1 MYLKK
6 LDNSNINSS
15 LIAIFLGWGMD
26 EKPFADLHKD
36 GYDIA
41 LLWGSADANTSE
53 MYRNLISGYKQVVV
67 IAWSYG
73 VAIANYLISDK
84 ESLKIAVNG
93 TYTPA
98 NNSTGIPKHIF
109 SATLRSVSEQN
120 MRKFFSAVAGNS
132 PLRKHFMSN
141 LPCRDIDGLKS
152 DLQKFG
158 EMENAKPNAMW
169 DKVYIADNDAIIPPA
184 NQENA
189 WKGFYTVHTQSAH
202 LPDLQR
208 IIDTDIIDKNII
220 AKRFAESSAG
230 YETEAE
236 VQKRIAETLYA
247 FWQKHQKAENGNI
260 LEIGIGTGFL
270 TRLYASSADA
280 EKCTLVDLA
289 PLESIC
295 KIAEKYG
302 IGSAKLVSS
311 DAEQFLA
318 EAQDRSFDTILSS
331 STIQWFASPRRFFA
345 NVARTLKNGGFA
357 AISTFEPGT
366 FAEISSITGK
376 SLNYY
381 TTEQFEAML
390 PDCLE
395 LAFVQSDTDTIKFN
409 NGRQLL
415 KHIQN
420 TGVNA
425 LGGSPMSY
433 TETVALIKKLDQNPC
448 LTYKNVY
455 LIIKKKL

>member
-15 LIAIFLGWGMD
+15 LIVIFLGWGMD

-41 LLWGSADANTSE
+41 LLWGQADANTPE
-53 MYRNLISGYKQVVV
+53 MYSNLISGYKQVVV

-73 VAIANYLISDK
+73 VATANSLISDR
-84 ESLKIAVNG
+84 ESLRIAVNG

-98 NNSTGIPKHIF
+98 NNTTGIPKHVF
-109 SATLRSVSEQN
+109 AATLRSVSEQN
-120 MRKFFSAVAGNS
+120 MRKFFSAVAGIS

-141 LPCRDIDGLKS
+141 LPNRDIEELKS
-152 DLQKFG
+152 DLQQFG
-158 EMENAKPNAMW
+158 EMENTVPNAMW

-189 WKGFYTVHTQSAH
+189 WQGFYAVHTQSSH
-202 LPDLQR
+202 LPDLQS

-220 AKRFAESSAG
+220 AKRFAESSGG
-230 YETEAE
+230 YESEAE
-236 VQKRIAETLYA
+236 VQKGIAQTLYG
-247 FWQKHQKAENGNI
+247 FWLKFQNNLNGDL

-270 TRLYASSADA
+270 TRLYAKHYDA
-280 EKCTLVDLA
+280 EKCMLVDLA
-289 PLESIC
+289 PLENIR
-295 KIAEKYG
+295 KIAEKFCLNG
-302 IGSAKLVSS
+302 AKCVSG

-318 EAQDRSFDTILSS
+318 EAQDSSFDTILSS

-345 NVARTLKNGGFA
+345 NVARTLKSGGTA

-366 FAEISSITGK
+366 FEEISSITGK

-381 TTEQFEAML
+381 TAEQFEAML
-390 PDCLE
+390 PENLE
-395 LAFVQSDTDTIKFN
+395 LVFAHKDTATIAFKG
-409 NGRQLL
+409 GRQLL

-425 LGGSPMSY
+425 LGGSPMTY
-433 TETVALIKKLDQNPC
+433 ADTVALIKKLDENPC

-455 LIIKKKL
+455 LIIKKK